1 MMNNTFITHFNTFII
16 QCDNFLP
23 NKHDI
28 FQKTIIIHIYC
39 IHNSLLIHITD
50 STKYCY
56 KW

>member
-1 MMNNTFITHFNTFII
+1 MMDNTFITHFNTLII

-39 IHNSLLIHITD
+39 IHNSLLIHIRD
-50 STKYCY
+50 LTKYCY